1 MLDRHLASL
10 QRAAN
15 LHERR
20 EHMARV
26 EASDGAKVADA
37 VRVAFTLSWQARNR
51 GPQQ

>member
-20 EHMARV
+20 EYMARV
-26 EASDGAKVADA
+26 EVSDGANVAEA
-37 VRVAFTLSWQARNR
+37 VRVAFTLSWQSRNQSR
-51 GPQQ
+51 QP